1 MKNFLVAWHDVSVEY
16 NGGFLPDIILLT
28 QCYYH
33 RGSHFKCC
41 GRGFV
46 FVAHEAT
53 MLVYTAYVVD
63 SPYGRVVKRNKY
75 ISLHQLQYFNVVCVL
90 DCKLLLYEGRWQY
103 YY

>member
-1 MKNFLVAWHDVSVEY
+1 
-16 NGGFLPDIILLT
+16 
-28 QCYYH
+28 
-33 RGSHFKCC
+33 
-41 GRGFV
+41 
-46 FVAHEAT
+46 